1 MINNLPRIST
11 PNSFNFKMH
20 RVPLAHPLNMIEQAQ
35 IGPPTLH
42 AIGGMT
48 PLEMMVCHVSSGMV
62 EQTPQEVVGRAKDLL
77 DECARVQGGK
87 A

>member
-1 MINNLPRIST
+1 MNNARLQL

-20 RVPLAHPLNMIEQAQ
+20 RVPLSQPLSMIENTQV
-35 IGPPTLH
+35 GSPTLH

-48 PLEMMVCHVSSGMV
+48 PLETMVCHVAGGMP
-62 EQTPQEVVGRAKDLL
+62 EQTPQEVVDRAKDLL

-87 A
+87 V